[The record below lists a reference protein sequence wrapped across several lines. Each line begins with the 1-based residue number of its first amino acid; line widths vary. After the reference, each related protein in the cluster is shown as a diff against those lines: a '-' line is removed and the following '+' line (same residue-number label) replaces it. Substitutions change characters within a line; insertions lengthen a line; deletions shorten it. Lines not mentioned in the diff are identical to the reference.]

1 MVKLNSTTA
10 ILSDLDGVILD
21 LAYDKKFW
29 ELWLPEQVTRQTNK
43 SIEEAKAEIMTEIDI
58 QRGTLNFYDLNYW
71 DDLLNVDC
79 MQIFQEKEER
89 CSYLAG
95 SYEALQR
102 LSTLKNPKYI
112 LTNGD
117 PRIQEYK
124 AETQNFLEFFDSI
137 FYSMHAGYPKESKE
151 FWALARHNL
160 NLEFEDAI
168 FIDDDL
174 KVVTAAAKAGIKQV
188 AWITQ
193 GKNRIL
199 QNRVETF
206 ASLADLVSTI
216 T

>member
-1 MVKLNSTTA
+1 MIKLNSTTA

-21 LAYDKKFW
+21 LAYDIKFW
-29 ELWLPEQVTRQTNK
+29 ELWLPEQVANQTNK
-43 SIEEAKAEIMTEIDI
+43 SIEETKAEIMAEIDI

-79 MQIFQEKEER
+79 MQIFIEKTER
-89 CSYLAG
+89 CSYLEG

-112 LTNGD
+112 MTNGD
-117 PRIQEYK
+117 PRIQDYK

-137 FYSMHAGYPKESKE
+137 FYSMHVGYPKESKE
-151 FWALARHNL
+151 FWTLARHNL
-160 NLEFEDAI
+160 NLDFEDTI
-168 FIDDDL
+168 FIDDDF

-188 AWITQ
+188 AWITP

-206 ASLADLVSTI
+206 ASLSDLVSTI

>member
-174 KVVTAAAKAGIKQV
+174 KVVKAATKAGIKQV
-188 AWITQ
+188 AWITP

-199 QNRVETF
+199 QNGVETF

>member
-174 KVVTAAAKAGIKQV
+174 KVVSAAAKAGIKQV
-188 AWITQ
+188 AWITP

>member
-21 LAYDKKFW
+21 LAYDIKFW
-29 ELWLPEQVTRQTNK
+29 ELWLPEQVANQTNK
-43 SIEEAKAEIMTEIDI
+43 SIEETKAEIKAEIDI

-79 MQIFQEKEER
+79 MQIFKEKTER
-89 CSYLAG
+89 CSYLRG

-117 PRIQEYK
+117 PRIQDYK

-137 FYSMHAGYPKESKE
+137 FYSMHVGYPKESKE

-160 NLEFEDAI
+160 NLDFEDTI
-168 FIDDDL
+168 FIDDDF
-174 KVVTAAAKAGIKQV
+174 KVATAAAKAGIKQV
-188 AWITQ
+188 AWITP

-206 ASLADLVSTI
+206 ASLSDLVSTI

>member
-21 LAYDKKFW
+21 LSYDIKFW
-29 ELWLPEQVTRQTNK
+29 ELWLPENVADQTNQ
-43 SIEEAKAEIMTEIDI
+43 SIEEAQAKIQAEIDA

-79 MQIFQEKEER
+79 MQIIKAKEEK
-89 CSYLAG
+89 CSYLEG

-102 LSTLKNPKYI
+102 LSILKNPKHI

-117 PRIQEYK
+117 PRAQEYK
-124 AETQNFLEFFDSI
+124 AEIQDFLKFFDSI
-137 FYSMHAGYPKESKE
+137 FYSMHAGYPKEQKE

-160 NLEFEDAI
+160 NLDFEDAI
-168 FIDDDL
+168 FIDDDF
-174 KVVTAAAKAGIKQV
+174 KVVTAAVKAGIKQV
-188 AWITQ
+188 FWITP

-199 QNRVETF
+199 QNGIETF
-206 ASLADLVSTI
+206 PSLNDLVAAI
-216 T
+216 A

>member
-79 MQIFQEKEER
+79 IQIFQEKEER

-95 SYEALQR
+95 SYDALQR

-124 AETQNFLEFFDSI
+124 AKTQNFLEFFDSI
-137 FYSMHAGYPKESKE
+137 FYSMHVGYPKESKE

>member
-137 FYSMHAGYPKESKE
+137 FYSMHVGYPKESKE
-151 FWALARHNL
+151 FWALARHNS

-188 AWITQ
+188 AWITP

-199 QNRVETF
+199 QNGVETF

>member
-21 LAYDKKFW
+21 LAYDTKFW
-29 ELWLPEQVTRQTNK
+29 ELWLPEQVANQTNK
-43 SIEEAKAEIMTEIDI
+43 SIEETKAEIKAEIDI

-79 MQIFQEKEER
+79 MQIFREKTER
-89 CSYLAG
+89 CSYLEG

-117 PRIQEYK
+117 PRIQDYK

-137 FYSMHAGYPKESKE
+137 FYSMHVGYPKESKE

-160 NLEFEDAI
+160 NLDFEDTI
-168 FIDDDL
+168 FIDDDF

-188 AWITQ
+188 AWITP

-206 ASLADLVSTI
+206 ASLSDLVSTI

>member
-168 FIDDDL
+168 FVDDDL

-188 AWITQ
+188 AWITP

-199 QNRVETF
+199 QNGVETF

>member
-102 LSTLKNPKYI
+102 LSTLNNPKYI

-188 AWITQ
+188 AWITP

>member
-160 NLEFEDAI
+160 NLDFEDTI

-188 AWITQ
+188 AWITP

>member
-21 LAYDKKFW
+21 LAYDIKFW
-29 ELWLPEQVTRQTNK
+29 ELWLPEQVANQTNK
-43 SIEEAKAEIMTEIDI
+43 SIEETKAEIKAEIDI

-79 MQIFQEKEER
+79 MQIFKEKTER
-89 CSYLAG
+89 CSYLRG

-117 PRIQEYK
+117 PRIQDYK

-137 FYSMHAGYPKESKE
+137 FYSMHVGYPKESKE

-160 NLEFEDAI
+160 NLDFEDTI
-168 FIDDDL
+168 FIDDDF

-188 AWITQ
+188 AWITP

-199 QNRVETF
+199 QNKVETF

>member
-79 MQIFQEKEER
+79 IQIFQEKEER

-174 KVVTAAAKAGIKQV
+174 KVVTAAANAGIKQV
-188 AWITQ
+188 AWITP

-199 QNRVETF
+199 QNGVETF

>member
-21 LAYDKKFW
+21 LAYDIKFW
-29 ELWLPEQVTRQTNK
+29 ELWLPEQVANQTNK
-43 SIEEAKAEIMTEIDI
+43 SIEETKAEIKAEIDI

-79 MQIFQEKEER
+79 MQIFREKTER
-89 CSYLAG
+89 CSYLEG

-124 AETQNFLEFFDSI
+124 AETHNFLEFFDSI
-137 FYSMHAGYPKESKE
+137 FYSMHIGYPKESKE

-160 NLEFEDAI
+160 NLDFEDTI
-168 FIDDDL
+168 FIDDDF
-174 KVVTAAAKAGIKQV
+174 KVATAAAKAGIKQV
-188 AWITQ
+188 AWITP

-206 ASLADLVSTI
+206 ASLSDLLSTI

>member
-10 ILSDLDGVILD
+10 ILSDLDGVIFNLE
-21 LAYDKKFW
+21 YDIKFW
-29 ELWLPEQVTRQTNK
+29 ELWLPEHVASQSNQNL
-43 SIEEAKAEIMTEIDI
+43 EEIKTKIQAEIDA
-58 QRGTLNFYDLNYW
+58 QRGTLNFYNLNYW

-79 MQIFQEKEER
+79 MEIIREQEEK
-89 CSYLAG
+89 CSYLQG

-117 PRIQEYK
+117 PRAQEYK

-137 FYSMHAGYPKESKE
+137 FYSMQTGYSKEQEE

-160 NLEFEDAI
+160 NLDFEDAI
-168 FIDDDL
+168 FIDDDF
-174 KVVTAAAKAGIKQV
+174 KVVTAAIKAGIKQV
-188 AWITQ
+188 VWITP

-199 QNRVETF
+199 QNGVETF
-206 ASLADLVSTI
+206 PSLADLVNAIS
-216 T
+216 

>member
-1 MVKLNSTTA
+1 MVKLNSTTV

-21 LAYDKKFW
+21 LTYDKKFW

-137 FYSMHAGYPKESKE
+137 FYSMHVGYPKESKE

-174 KVVTAAAKAGIKQV
+174 KVATAAAKAGIKQV
-188 AWITQ
+188 AWITP

>member
-1 MVKLNSTTA
+1 MAN
-10 ILSDLDGVILD
+10 
-21 LAYDKKFW
+21 
-29 ELWLPEQVTRQTNK
+29 QTNK
-43 SIEEAKAEIMTEIDI
+43 SVEETKADIKAEIDI

-79 MQIFQEKEER
+79 MQIFKEKTER
-89 CSYLAG
+89 CSYLGG

-117 PRIQEYK
+117 PRIQDYK

-137 FYSMHAGYPKESKE
+137 FYSMHVGYPKESKE

-160 NLEFEDAI
+160 NLDFEDTI
-168 FIDDDL
+168 FIDDDF

-188 AWITQ
+188 AWITP

-206 ASLADLVSTI
+206 ASLSDLVSTV

>member
-21 LAYDKKFW
+21 LAYDIKFW
-29 ELWLPEQVTRQTNK
+29 ELWLPEQVANQTNK
-43 SIEEAKAEIMTEIDI
+43 SVEETKAEIKAEIDI

-79 MQIFQEKEER
+79 MQIFKEKTER
-89 CSYLAG
+89 CSYLGG

-137 FYSMHAGYPKESKE
+137 FYSMHVGYPKESKE

-160 NLEFEDAI
+160 NLDFEDTI
-168 FIDDDL
+168 FIDDDF

-188 AWITQ
+188 AWITP

-206 ASLADLVSTI
+206 ASLSDLVSTI

>member
-10 ILSDLDGVILD
+10 ILSDLDGVILNID
-21 LAYDKKFW
+21 YDIKFW
-29 ELWLPEQVTRQTNK
+29 ESWLPEYIANQSSLTE
-43 SIEEAKAEIMTEIDI
+43 EEAKAELLSKIDL

-71 DDLLNVDC
+71 DDLLDLDC
-79 MQIFQEKEER
+79 MEIIKEKEEK
-89 CSYLAG
+89 CSYLEG

-102 LSTLKNPKYI
+102 LSTLENPKYI

-124 AETQNFLEFFDSI
+124 AETNDFLKFFDSI
-137 FYSMHAGYPKESKE
+137 FYSMLVGYPKESRE

-160 NLEFEDAI
+160 NLDFENTI
-168 FIDDDL
+168 FIDDDF
-174 KVVTAAAKAGIKQV
+174 KVVTAAVKAGIKQV
-188 AWITQ
+188 VWITE

-199 QNRVETF
+199 QNGIETF
-206 ASLADLVSTI
+206 PSLADLVSTI